1 MHEISEITGL
11 KHVSCTLWYTMQ
23 RNRRQ
28 IEGVNLLC
36 DKVVAYNFENNMV
49 EFDRFLYAVELGE
62 LNEILYAS

>member
-1 MHEISEITGL
+1 
-11 KHVSCTLWYTMQ
+11 MQ

-36 DKVVAYNFENNMV
+36 DKVVAYDFENNMV
-49 EFDRFLYAVELGE
+49 EFDRCFYALELGE